1 MGAAEGQPPD
11 PGFRRVNCGPS
22 AWGGTASQHLW
33 AQVAPVNLNDSPEK
47 GQLRSTGQRPRS
59 GAPGSPQYRC
69 LVVHKIH
76 LCCSR
81 CHGAQSLSER
91 DAQAPRT
98 KQGRSCW
105 RDQWVQGRGISSE
118 LRRLSRGFPGIWEGA
133 SQSGVSTSKGPWGES
148 VGRSKRNSL
157 AGVGKTTQGP
167 MRGRTSFSRP
177 QPSSALR
184 DGLAATASP
193 EQELWS
199 SLVHDGAPAPRVTSA
214 WLPVGAQLGLLPQDV
229 KEPREVVLDL
239 SWEGPRAL
247 PWSWL
252 RSRSRRPPPCWPSC
266 EVSAGS
272 HSLCGGVLLRSAQ
285 NETTYGCQGTHPHAE
300 QLPKYKRKNLWDVNN
315 YRLPRWC

>member
-91 DAQAPRT
+91 DAQVPRT

-118 LRRLSRGFPGIWEGA
+118 LRRMSRGFPGIWEGA

-229 KEPREVVLDL
+229 RSPRSLICVPHPSAVANGCRSSGIQEFTKWAFPAAMATPNSTSGKPSPTPARCPWEAQSSPRVARE
-239 SWEGPRAL
+239 SWGWRSSHCRA
-247 PWSWL
+247 
-252 RSRSRRPPPCWPSC
+252 
-266 EVSAGS
+266 
-272 HSLCGGVLLRSAQ
+272 
-285 NETTYGCQGTHPHAE
+285 
-300 QLPKYKRKNLWDVNN
+300 
-315 YRLPRWC
+315 

>member
-118 LRRLSRGFPGIWEGA
+118 LRRMSRGFPGIWEGA
-133 SQSGVSTSKGPWGES
+133 SQSGASTSKGPGVRTYEEAKGMVWLAWGRPSEPH
-148 VGRSKRNSL
+148 
-157 AGVGKTTQGP
+157 AGP
-167 MRGRTSFSRP
+167 DYLP
-177 QPSSALR
+177 QPS
-184 DGLAATASP
+184 AS
-193 EQELWS
+193 
-199 SLVHDGAPAPRVTSA
+199 
-214 WLPVGAQLGLLPQDV
+214 LGLTQ
-229 KEPREVVLDL
+229 LD
-239 SWEGPRAL
+239 GPCSMPGGRAHQSNTAHNL
-247 PWSWL
+247 YL
-252 RSRSRRPPPCWPSC
+252 F
-266 EVSAGS
+266 
-272 HSLCGGVLLRSAQ
+272 AQ
-285 NETTYGCQGTHPHAE
+285 VITIT
-300 QLPKYKRKNLWDVNN
+300 L
-315 YRLPRWC
+315 